1 MLRALR
7 TMNFADFD
15 VLHLPLS
22 LSTSS
27 QISTLLL
34 LTNHAV
40 LGSLVL
46 TSTIP
51 RRTASA
57 FLGVIL
63 EINSTKCRS

>member
-27 QISTLLL
+27 QSTLLL